1 VKNISIA
8 DAIEMICELSK
19 VLDDAYWEANSCDE
33 KDQIYNLA
41 SILNTEFIEIS
52 KMSVQDHHFEYEVI
66 SVSQEALKQALIL
79 FQQLVP
85 EYIRRQ
91 TTLVRL
97 NALLHQLIVAL
108 TN

>member
-1 VKNISIA
+1 VNNISIA
-8 DAIEMICELSK
+8 DAIEIICELSK

-41 SILNTEFIEIS
+41 SILNTEYIEIS

-66 SVSQEALKQALIL
+66 SVSKEALKQALTL

-85 EYIRRQ
+85 KHVHRQ
-91 TTLVRL
+91 ITLVRL

-108 TN
+108 T